1 MNMYQKTRKKNIS
14 QTGFTLIEL
23 LVVIGILAILLAIT
37 LIAINP
43 NKHFQDARNT
53 QRRSD
58 VSAVLDAIYEYES
71 ANNGTAPPAVQNVT
85 STAASISKGSTA
97 SSPTGTSFLSPS
109 LTFTGLTGNT
119 ITSGMVTVTGC
130 SQTADNGTYQVTSG
144 TATTIV
150 VTNTNASSTSAT
162 GCSIRTGVNLCT
174 DLAPTYIADVP
185 KDATTGTVTG
195 GSTPCTGTS
204 YDTGYT
210 ISLSSGRYTVNAPGA
225 TADGG
230 ATVSVTR

>member
-1 MNMYQKTRKKNIS
+1 MNIRKTRQPS
-14 QTGFTLIEL
+14 QQGFTLIEL

-43 NKHFQDARNT
+43 NAHFIAARDT
-53 QRRSD
+53 QRKSD

-71 ANNGTAPPAVQNVT
+71 SNNGTAPPAVQNVT
-85 STAASISKGSTA
+85 STAASLSKGATA
-97 SSPTGTSFLSPS
+97 VSPTGTSFATPS

-130 SQTADNGTYQVTSG
+130 SQTADNGTYPVTSG

-150 VTNTNASSTSAT
+150 VTNSNASSTSAT
-162 GCSIRTGVNLCT
+162 GCSVLTGVNLCT
-174 DLAPTYIADVP
+174 DLVPTYIADLP
-185 KDATTGTVTG
+185 KDPTTGSVTG

-204 YDTGYT
+204 YNSGYT
-210 ISLSSGRYTVNAPGA
+210 ISLSSGRYTVSAPSA
-225 TADGG
+225 EGG
-230 ATVSVTR
+230 SSISVTR

>member
-1 MNMYQKTRKKNIS
+1 MAKLKTRQS
-14 QTGFTLIEL
+14 GFTLIEL
-23 LVVIGILAILLAIT
+23 LVVIGVLAILLAIT

-71 ANNGTAPPAVQNVT
+71 ANSGNVPPAVANI
-85 STAASISKGSTA
+85 TATAGSLSKGGTA
-97 SSPTGTSFLSPS
+97 SSPTGTSFATPS

-130 SQTADNGTYQVTSG
+130 SQTADNGTYPVTSG

-150 VTNTNASSTSAT
+150 VTNASASSTSAT

-174 DLAPTYIADVP
+174 DLVATYIADLP
-185 KDATTGTVTG
+185 KDPTTGSSTG
-195 GSTPCTGTS
+195 GATPCNGSTTA

-210 ISLSSGRYTVNAPGA
+210 ISATGGRYTINAPSA
-225 TADGG
+225 EGG
-230 ATVSVTR
+230 VSISVTR

>member
-1 MNMYQKTRKKNIS
+1 MNIRTTLLKRQAS
-14 QTGFTLIEL
+14 QRGFTLIEL

-43 NKHFQDARNT
+43 NAHFIAARDT
-53 QRRSD
+53 QRKSD

-85 STAASISKGSTA
+85 STAASLSKGATA
-97 SSPTGTSFLSPS
+97 VSPTGTTFATPS

-119 ITSGMVTVTGC
+119 ITSGMVTVASC
-130 SQTADNGTYQVTSG
+130 SQTADNGTYPVTSG

-162 GCSIRTGVNLCT
+162 GCSVRTGVNLCT
-174 DLAPTYIADVP
+174 DLVATYIADLP
-185 KDATTGTVTG
+185 KDPTTGTVTG
-195 GSTPCTGTS
+195 GSTPCTGSS
-204 YDTGYT
+204 YDSGYT
-210 ISLSSGRYTVNAPGA
+210 ISLSSGRYTVSAPSA
-225 TADGG
+225 EGG
-230 ATVSVTR
+230 SPISVTR

>member
-1 MNMYQKTRKKNIS
+1 MTKNFNVK
-14 QTGFTLIEL
+14 QQGFTLIEL

-43 NKHFQDARNT
+43 NKHFQDARDT

-71 ANNGTAPPAVQNVT
+71 ANSGNPPAAVANVT
-85 STAASISKGSTA
+85 STAATLSRGGTA
-97 SSPTGTSFLSPS
+97 SSPTGTTFSTPS

-130 SQTADNGTYQVTSG
+130 TQSADNGTYPVTSG

-150 VTNTNASSTSAT
+150 VTNASGVAGAT
-162 GCSIRTGVNLCT
+162 GCSVRTGVNLCT
-174 DLAPTYIADVP
+174 ELVATYIADLPQDPTSGVS
-185 KDATTGTVTG
+185 TG
-195 GSTPCTGTS
+195 GATPCNASTTA

-210 ISLSSGRYTVNAPGA
+210 IAATGGRYTISAPSAEGA
-225 TADGG
+225 TI
-230 ATVSVTR
+230 SVTR